1 MQRRMFLRS
10 VVATTCTLVVGL
22 LALGCQQTI
31 GAGDGDDDGPETP
44 STKQKQDLWTTN
56 AESASVQSF
65 ASSPL
70 PAGFFDFDGRVCDA
84 FAGATAFVGSALSQ
98 NTTGAADT
106 VVTRDGD
113 PIALSD
119 PVGASGTVAVRIT
132 SLNLHGTA
140 PIQVL
145 CDGQPTEWNVQAAL
159 SDTASPDG
167 TLTASK
173 THDNGGTAETT
184 LPVLFKITFTNAANP
199 NVQRVVDFGESGLAP
214 VEFPCRDGLG
224 ASHRPE

>member
-98 NTTGAADT
+98 NTTAPP
-106 VVTRDGD
+106 TRSS
-113 PIALSD
+113 PATATRSRCRTRSALAGPSRC
-119 PVGASGTVAVRIT
+119 G
-132 SLNLHGTA
+132 
-140 PIQVL
+140 
-145 CDGQPTEWNVQAAL
+145 
-159 SDTASPDG
+159 SP
-167 TLTASK
+167 A
-173 THDNGGTAETT
+173 
-184 LPVLFKITFTNAANP
+184 
-199 NVQRVVDFGESGLAP
+199 
-214 VEFPCRDGLG
+214 
-224 ASHRPE
+224 